1 MYCTVLHSISRAL
14 RSRCMSDTDVFRG
27 FALRWPG
34 ARCLV
39 GRPGLRCARQGP
51 CLGPALGGSQCPCR
65 VSDVS
70 SSACAAYED
79 AFCASQ
85 PPPPRWLLWP
95 DQAMCCARCS
105 GRGGGG
111 GPVAPD
117 AVQRNGGA
125 PLCATRDGCNHT
137 LERPGRVF
145 FKSFDPPPEFWPF
158 LAFFRS
164 YVL

>member
-1 MYCTVLHSISRAL
+1 MCSGAL
-14 RSRCMSDTDVFRG
+14 PSG
-27 FALRWPG
+27 
-34 ARCLV
+34 
-39 GRPGLRCARQGP
+39 GP
-51 CLGPALGGSQCPCR
+51 GPAAWLADPACGVRDRGLASAPPSGDHSARVGFLTCR
-65 VSDVS
+65 PLPAPLMKTRFVLLS
-70 SSACAAYED
+70 
-79 AFCASQ
+79 

-105 GRGGGG
+105 GRGG